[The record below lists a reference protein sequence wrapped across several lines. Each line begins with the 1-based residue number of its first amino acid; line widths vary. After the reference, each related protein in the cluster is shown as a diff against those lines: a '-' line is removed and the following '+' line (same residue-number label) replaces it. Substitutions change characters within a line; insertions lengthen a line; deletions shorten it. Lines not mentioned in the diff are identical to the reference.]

1 MNTEKKIEQCLK
13 AAPKPPAQDGLLDK
27 LHKDIALG
35 DIKTRRSA
43 LRRWFAPT
51 GGSISPFRV
60 AAAAVI
66 AIALLLPL
74 SYGAVRSGYKIIEFV
89 MEREI
94 EGPDGERGYLFVK
107 AVIEVEEDVDVNDLL
122 IFPDDPN
129 IPLNFIIPKPKAN
142 QEAKG
147 NGPAKDEDNQ

>member
-1 MNTEKKIEQCLK
+1 MNTEKKIEQCLQ

-27 LHKDIALG
+27 LQKDIALS
-35 DIKTRRSA
+35 DIKTRRSV

-51 GGSISPFRV
+51 GGSISPWRV

-94 EGPDGERGYLFVK
+94 EGPEGQRGYVVAK
-107 AVIEVEEDVDVNDLL
+107 AVIEVEEDFDVNDIL

-129 IPLNFIIPKPKAN
+129 TPWNLLVLKPKAN
-142 QEAKG
+142 QEAEG
-147 NGPAKDEDNQ
+147 NKSSKDEDNQ